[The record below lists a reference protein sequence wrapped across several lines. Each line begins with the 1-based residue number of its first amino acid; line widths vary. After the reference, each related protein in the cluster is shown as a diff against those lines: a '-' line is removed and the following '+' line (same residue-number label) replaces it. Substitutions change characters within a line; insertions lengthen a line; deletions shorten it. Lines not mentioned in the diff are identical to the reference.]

1 MACWAAF
8 AGAVGLA
15 PFPDPTNP
23 YRYFPPGEQS
33 QKYNVFTPTLGA
45 QWHVNDD
52 QMLYVSFS
60 KGFKAGGWTTRLSN
74 PVADIDEAAFG
85 PEKSETYELG
95 IKSQFL
101 DNHVQVNA
109 AVFWTD
115 YTGIQLQIQEG
126 ASPVSQNAGDAEL
139 KGAELELEAIIG
151 GGFSLNLAAGY
162 VDAKYTRLKTSVQGI
177 TLDTDLPK
185 TPEYKFTV
193 SPQWDV
199 NLPNTGKLRFA
210 VDYTKTASMFND
222 APNTPL
228 LARPSTDNLAAS
240 IAYYSPE
247 EKYVLTLGGSNLT
260 DDRYLVVGS
269 VNGAEGETV
278 GTYNPPRQ
286 WYLGLRMKFE

>member
-1 MACWAAF
+1 
-8 AGAVGLA
+8 
-15 PFPDPTNP
+15 
-23 YRYFPPGEQS
+23 
-33 QKYNVFTPTLGA
+33 
-45 QWHVNDD
+45 
-52 QMLYVSFS
+52 
-60 KGFKAGGWTTRLSN
+60 
-74 PVADIDEAAFG
+74 VADIGEAAFG
-85 PEKSETYELG
+85 PEESETYELG
-95 IKSQFL
+95 FKSQFF
-101 DNHVQVNA
+101 DHRVQTNV

-139 KGAELELEAIIG
+139 KGAELEMEAILG

-162 VDAKYTRLKTSVQGI
+162 IDAEYTEVKTSVQGI

-199 NLPNTGKLRFA
+199 NLSNAGKLRFA

-247 EKYVLTLGGSNLT
+247 EKYVVTLGGSNLT

-286 WYLGLRMKFE
+286 WYLGLRMRFE